1 MLYEGLE
8 LDSCLR
14 LPGMEIQRAGKLII
28 WFSSNLES
36 GTQRWA
42 AIYEYEG
49 GYYAQSTDAGQ
60 AGPYAGVSDAF
71 ARTISDIDMSL
82 EMGGV
87 SMSPREFI
95 GLLREELRNA
105 KYEIPGLESQ
115 RIKAVA
121 NKMPGSGHVEEKA
134 PVVATLNEFL
144 HHRET
149 ANATGS
155 IFQLWPGEDREEW
168 KGNFLELLEANGREV
183 YSSSWD
189 SGSMCSNGVEYIE
202 EFLGRYWARKSMEG
216 TSGPYESFADV
227 FDDEYFRGVGSGTE
241 SIWCSEMTTE
251 ELLSKLILDREYL
264 EPGFT
269 IEINGEP
276 YVLTEEF
283 RLIPAKSEHSNG
295 K

>member
-121 NKMPGSGHVEEKA
+121 NKMPGSGHVEEMA
-134 PVVATLNEFL
+134 
-144 HHRET
+144 
-149 ANATGS
+149 S
-155 IFQLWPGEDREEW
+155 
-168 KGNFLELLEANGREV
+168 
-183 YSSSWD
+183 
-189 SGSMCSNGVEYIE
+189 
-202 EFLGRYWARKSMEG
+202 
-216 TSGPYESFADV
+216 
-227 FDDEYFRGVGSGTE
+227 
-241 SIWCSEMTTE
+241 
-251 ELLSKLILDREYL
+251 
-264 EPGFT
+264 
-269 IEINGEP
+269 
-276 YVLTEEF
+276 
-283 RLIPAKSEHSNG
+283 
-295 K
+295 